1 MREPKQSNRNVKA
14 IFRNT
19 RLAIAAIALCGLA
32 ACDGVIVASPRPG
45 PPVVLGVPDTC
56 FEIRDPALRATVM
69 TRLEPVFRGP
79 RRGGRRVALREYL
92 RTHRY
97 RVYDCG
103 DLWHVVF
110 VATLS
115 SAEPDYVI
123 FRKDGVVIRQ
133 TF

>member
-1 MREPKQSNRNVKA
+1 MRAPKPLHRNAKS
-14 IFRNT
+14 IFRQA
-19 RLAIAAIALCGLA
+19 RLVVAALALGGLA

-45 PPVVLGVPDTC
+45 PHVVSGIPETC
-56 FEIRDPALRATVM
+56 FEVRDPALRATVM

-79 RRGGRRVALREYL
+79 QRGGRRVALREYL

-103 DLWHVVF
+103 DLWRVVF

-115 SAEPDYVI
+115 SAEGDYVI
-123 FRKDGVVIRQ
+123 LGKDGVVIRQ